1 MKEVE
6 RHKLN
11 PASASS
17 SRETQREKGKV
28 FRVCKFCGSFF
39 WKHSVVFNKFF
50 LPSFVKLFFED
61 VCEFQTVLMNIIE
74 ESFQNNFKVWEPLK
88 AWQSYKLM
96 GASRVRQKHQ
106 QTLDV
111 NRNWWRPTS
120 FGEVGV
126 GLWSVGESS
135 KRERQLGVTENQSQ
149 IGRESYD
156 DCGEIKRTCGEGL
169 LISLKKLTEFEAEV

>member
-50 LPSFVKLFFED
+50 LPSFVKLFFEE
-61 VCEFQTVLMNIIE
+61 VCEFSNSIDEYYCT

-111 NRNWWRPTS
+111 NRNWWRPTLLEKLVWGCEALARAQTRAAAWS
-120 FGEVGV
+120 YRKPEPNRQRKLWRLWWDQNDMWRGLANFTEEAVGV
-126 GLWSVGESS
+126 
-135 KRERQLGVTENQSQ
+135 
-149 IGRESYD
+149 
-156 DCGEIKRTCGEGL
+156 
-169 LISLKKLTEFEAEV
+169 EAEV